1 MTYRRRLVILPAL
14 VLGDLAMIINLR
26 PDVGALSRHLA
37 APHAWVTD
45 VGADAA
51 AIAVT
56 GAALWCVALWLGLGL
71 LAAAAAA
78 LPGQCG
84 RLARTLT
91 RMLLLAALDRVVAG
105 AAGLSM
111 LLAPAAAGAAGAS
124 PATPSGTPAAT
135 SPSIPAPTWPT
146 DPPTLPA
153 PGWPTTAATP
163 SAGHH
168 APSEGVPGPD
178 ARPPHAAHTGAP
190 HSVVVRPGDS
200 LWAIAA
206 LHLGR
211 GAAPARIA
219 AAWPRWYSAN
229 RAVIGADADL
239 IRPGQQLRPPA
250 ATGGSR

>member
-1 MTYRRRLVILPAL
+1 MNDRRRVLALPTL
-14 VLGDLAMIINLR
+14 VLGDLAAVINLR
-26 PDVGALSRHLA
+26 PDLSALFRDLA
-37 APHAWVTD
+37 APRAWVAG

-51 AIAVT
+51 AMTVT

-71 LAAAAAA
+71 LAAAATA

-84 RLARTLT
+84 RLARSLT
-91 RMLLLAALDRVVAG
+91 RMLLPAAMYRVVAG
-105 AAGLSM
+105 AAGLSV
-111 LLAPAAAGAAGAS
+111 LLAPVAAGAAGAS
-124 PATPSGTPAAT
+124 RATPSGTPAAT

-153 PGWPTTAATP
+153 PGWPSAATTP
-163 SAGHH
+163 SAGHR
-168 APSEGVPGPD
+168 ASSEGAPGPD
-178 ARPPHAAHTGAP
+178 ARPPHPPGTEP
-190 HSVVVRPGDS
+190 PRTVVVRPGDS

-206 LHLGR
+206 AHLGP
-211 GAAPARIA
+211 GVAPGRTA

-229 RAVIGADADL
+229 RAVIGADPDL